1 VSVAAIDY
9 FISLVSL
16 FSSPDD
22 RRLCASC
29 PTARDSGVTAS
40 NVNVISTSTH
50 TLNTSRNS
58 ILYL

>member
-40 NVNVISTSTH
+40 NANVIPTSTP
-50 TLNTSRNS
+50 TINISRYS
-58 ILYL
+58 IRYL